1 MNKLTIKA
9 RSIARHVGLT
19 RLYYRLIPRGGYEEK
34 FQTAIMAELQPGDLL
49 WDIGANVGLYTRIF
63 AEKTGEAG
71 RVYAFEP
78 VPPLYGELCRRTS
91 EFPWVKNEQI
101 ALSDFDGAS
110 RMLKGKTDRLGHLE
124 SFAGEA
130 DHGDSFDVTVMRGDT
145 YREASGATPN
155 LIKIDVEG
163 FEEEVLAGM
172 TRLLDAPE
180 LKAVFLEVHFAI
192 LESRGRSEAP
202 MRIEKLLRSKG
213 LIPQWVD
220 SSHIVAKRQTPERE
234 SMRNLNN

>member
-1 MNKLTIKA
+1 MNKLVIKA
-9 RSIARHVGLT
+9 RSIARRVGLT
-19 RLYYRLIPRGGYEEK
+19 RLYYRLAPARAYEER
-34 FQTAIMAELQPGDLL
+34 FQSAILTELQPGDLL
-49 WDIGANVGLYTRIF
+49 WDIGANIGLYTRIF
-63 AEKTGEAG
+63 AEKTGQTG

-78 VPPLYGELCRRTS
+78 IPPLYLELCSRTS

-101 ALSDFDGAS
+101 ALSDFDGSS

-130 DHGDSFDVTVMRGDT
+130 DHADSFDVTVMRGDT
-145 YREASGATPN
+145 YCEASETPN
-155 LIKIDVEG
+155 LVKIDVEG

-172 TRLLDAPE
+172 SHLLAALE
-180 LKAVFLEVHFAI
+180 LRAVFLEVHFAI

-202 MRIEKLLRSKG
+202 MRIEKLLHSKG

-220 SSHIVAKRQTPERE
+220 SSHIVAKRQAPGNH
-234 SMRNLNN
+234 SAVP

>member
-9 RSIARHVGLT
+9 RSLARRTGLT
-19 RLYYRLIPRGGYEEK
+19 QLYYRWVPRGGYEEK
-34 FQTAIMAELQPGDLL
+34 FQNAIMAELQPGDLL

-63 AEKTGEAG
+63 AEKAGETG

-78 VPPLYGELCRRTS
+78 IPTLFGELCRRTA
-91 EFPWVKNEQI
+91 EFHWVKNEQI
-101 ALSDFDGAS
+101 AFSDFDGSS

-124 SFAGEA
+124 NFPGEA
-130 DHGDSFDVTVMRGDT
+130 NENDSFDVKVMRADS
-145 YREASGATPN
+145 YVEASKTIPN

-163 FEEEVLAGM
+163 FEEEVLGGM
-172 TRLLDAPE
+172 TRLLAAPE
-180 LKAVFLEVHFAI
+180 LRAVFLEVHFAI

-202 MRIEKLLRSKG
+202 VRLEKLLRSQG

-220 SSHIVAKRQTPERE
+220 SSHIVAKRQSPQHH
-234 SMRNLNN
+234 

>member
-9 RSIARHVGLT
+9 RSIARRTGLT
-19 RLYYRLIPRGGYEEK
+19 QLYYRWVPRGGYEEK
-34 FQTAIMAELQPGDLL
+34 FQNAIMAELQPGDLL

-63 AEKTGEAG
+63 AEKAGETG

-78 VPPLYGELCRRTS
+78 IPTLYGELCRRTT

-101 ALSDFDGAS
+101 ALSDFDGSS

-124 SFAGEA
+124 TYAGEA
-130 DHGDSFDVTVMRGDT
+130 DAADSFDVKVMRADS
-145 YREASGATPN
+145 YIEASKTIPN

-172 TRLLDAPE
+172 TRLLAAPE
-180 LKAVFLEVHFAI
+180 LRAVFLEVHFAI

-202 MRIEKLLRSKG
+202 VRLEKLLRSQG

-220 SSHIVAKRQTPERE
+220 NSHIVAKRQSPQHQ
-234 SMRNLNN
+234 SAVH